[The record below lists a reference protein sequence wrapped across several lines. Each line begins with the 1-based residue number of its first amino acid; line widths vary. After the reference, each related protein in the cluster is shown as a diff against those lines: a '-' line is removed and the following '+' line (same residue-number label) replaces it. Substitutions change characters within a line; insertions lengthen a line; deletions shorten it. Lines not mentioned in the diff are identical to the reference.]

1 MGMVSRFQWRI
12 GSMAKQMSRYEIE
25 AKVKDIIKDVLT
37 VDDQRITPRASFQ
50 NDLNADSL
58 EIVSLIMEF
67 EAAFEIEIPDQ
78 DVENSIK
85 TVQDAIDYLV
95 RRLGAA

>member
-1 MGMVSRFQWRI
+1 
-12 GSMAKQMSRYEIE
+12 MAKQMSRYEIE